1 MRVDLNPV
9 FTIAIHLD
17 QLHNIDLI
25 QRGFYQ
31 VRFKL
36 KPVLACTTEI
46 HYECASCP
54 NVVYPPCILEESGVS
69 KTVELVFA
77 DEALLIDDCFRCA
90 LNVTKRI
97 DCVRDVTVQMIVE
110 LLFLD
115 RTRPPRMESF
125 EVISR
130 RTVDILLSLNQSLHV
145 HRPIFFDYMAVSALT
160 LTIHASLTSI
170 ESTRKRLS
178 PEIIIGSK
186 LRDYY
191 QCMCRAA
198 LSTIHSLQVFISR
211 YCELLS
217 SPLNMRVIDV
227 ELEYERCT
235 SDIEHSDDFWIK
247 LDEDARRFSHILTQL
262 FDQIRQMF
270 SRSRQL
276 AATLH
281 AEFDARRMKS
291 LGEAFICIEDTVNSL
306 VSSNCTS
313 HHTISRIAS
322 LVKKAPYFS
331 RMPKSSLHVEGND
344 VNASNMTVIVERRY
358 LPAGA
363 TRRISMESNETPN
376 EIEQGNECKRSSS
389 LRLHPLF
396 SGRCLPLNCTTPEEA
411 YEVNAPENDTSV
423 SAHRWPVKKPAKS
436 TQRSLVGCRRMTDP
450 GKALTVVSEVGAP
463 LLRSVVANRRKS
475 RSIPDIVELGIPP
488 SGHSSPSSATVSSSC
503 LYIEDLSAAAG
514 GVVVCER
521 CSASS
526 DSSGVQQCACT
537 THEESPSPAPSANE
551 KRSVSVPLD
560 EDIVE
565 FVHRKESFKQRLN
578 SIGLQAYLYSDLAY
592 FPGHHPYFSVQQ
604 RSHTRSDSHLI
615 VFVHGLEG
623 GSEDLA
629 PYRNYLRLLLPNSNL
644 KFLLSESNR
653 LETWADFNQLA
664 DNLINEIFAYIEL
677 CSTPPSRISFVA
689 HSMGGVIVR
698 CLVSKQRA
706 SPIVPLFHTLLTLN
720 SPHCGLLYNQRA
732 ANWGVALLQWWKQS
746 SSLQQ
751 LTFRDAVA
759 FRDTFLYKLSR
770 NKAFA
775 NFRYVLLV
783 GSYQDLYVPHHS
795 ALIETCKAARKD
807 PSVQGTIYEEMVS
820 SMHESV
826 AASSKHTTLIKY
838 TVIPSMANVPRT
850 HQVIGKAAHVAVVD
864 DDLFIEKLLA
874 VSAVDYFK

>member
-25 QRGFYQ
+25 QRGYYQ

-46 HYECASCP
+46 HYERASCP

-77 DEALLIDDCFRCA
+77 DEALVIDDCFRCA

-97 DCVRDVTVQMIVE
+97 DYVRDVTVQMIVE

-130 RTVDILLSLNQSLHV
+130 RTVDIVLSLNQSLHV
-145 HRPIFFDYMAVSALT
+145 HRPIFFDYMAFSALT

-178 PEIIIGSK
+178 PELIIGSK

-198 LSTIHSLQVFISR
+198 LSTIHSLQVFIR
-211 YCELLS
+211 RHCELLS
-217 SPLNMRVIDV
+217 SPVNMQVIDV
-227 ELEYERCT
+227 ELECERCT
-235 SDIEHSDDFWIK
+235 TAIEHSGDFWIK
-247 LDEDARRFSHILTQL
+247 LDEDAQRFSHILTQL

-270 SRSRQL
+270 SRSQQL
-276 AATLH
+276 AAALH
-281 AEFDARRMKS
+281 AEFDARRMKR

-306 VSSNCTS
+306 VSSNS
-313 HHTISRIAS
+313 ASQHTISRIAD

-363 TRRISMESNETPN
+363 TRRVSVENNETPN
-376 EIEQGNECKRSSS
+376 EREPGSGCKRSSS

-396 SGRCLPLNCTTPEEA
+396 SGLCLPLNCTTPEEA
-411 YEVNAPENDTSV
+411 YEVNAPENASTDDTSI
-423 SAHRWPVKKPAKS
+423 SAHRRLVKKRAKS
-436 TQRSLVGCRRMTDP
+436 TQETLMGCRRMTDP
-450 GKALTVVSEVGAP
+450 GKALTVVTEVGAP
-463 LLRSVVANRRKS
+463 LLRSVVANRRRS
-475 RSIPDIVELGIPP
+475 RSIPDIVELGVPP
-488 SGHSSPSSATVSSSC
+488 SGRSSPSSAT
-503 LYIEDLSAAAG
+503 DLSTTAG
-514 GVVVCER
+514 GVIVCER

-526 DSSGVQQCACT
+526 DSSGAQRCACT
-537 THEESPSPAPSANE
+537 TRDESPSPGSHASE
-551 KRSVSVPLD
+551 KRNVSMPLN
-560 EDIVE
+560 EDIIE
-565 FVHRKESFKQRLN
+565 FVHRKESFKQKLN

-604 RSHTRSDSHLI
+604 RSYTRSDSHLI

-807 PSVQGTIYEEMVS
+807 PSMQGTIYEEMVS